1 MKPARLVLAAALA
14 LAAVPAAGCSS
25 VKYSFWEML
34 GKEKR
39 DLLKSAIHGLV
50 DDQNEAKQKFGTALD
65 RVKALTSFQGGEL
78 ETEYEKLKSA
88 NEGAVS
94 SAKAIDS
101 RISEIESVSSDLF
114 SEWQKEIGQMQTPAL
129 RQDSERKLA
138 DTKSRYATM
147 HSSMLAS
154 RRSMDPA
161 LTLLNDQVLYLK
173 HNLNA
178 AAIGSLGDS
187 MADVERSIA
196 SLQRSIEK
204 SIREA
209 QGFIDTMQ

>member
-1 MKPARLVLAAALA
+1 MITPRIALAATLVF
-14 LAAVPAAGCSS
+14 AAVPAAGCSS
-25 VKYSFWEML
+25 MKYSFWEMF

-39 DLLKSAIHGLV
+39 DLLKSDLNGLV
-50 DDQNEAKQKFGTALD
+50 SDQNEAKRKFGTALD
-65 RVKALTSFQGGEL
+65 RVKALTHFQGGDL
-78 ETEYEKLKSA
+78 EAEYEKLKSA
-88 NEGAVS
+88 HEGAAA

-101 RISEIESVSSDLF
+101 RISDIETVANDLF
-114 SEWQKEIGQMQTPAL
+114 EEWKKEDGEMQTASL
-129 RQDSERKLA
+129 KADSERKLA
-138 DTKSRYATM
+138 ETKSRYDAM

-178 AAIGSLGDS
+178 AAVGSLGES
-187 MADVERSIA
+187 MADVEKSIVA
-196 SLQRSIEK
+196 LQSSIET